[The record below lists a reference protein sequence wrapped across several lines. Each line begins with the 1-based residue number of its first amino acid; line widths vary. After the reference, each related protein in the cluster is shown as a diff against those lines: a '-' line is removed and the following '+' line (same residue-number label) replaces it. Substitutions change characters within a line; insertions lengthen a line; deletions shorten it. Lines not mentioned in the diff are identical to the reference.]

1 MKAAFVLLILL
12 ISFYQIHAQVLE
24 FTSLQSSTSKKDYKG
39 DFINSNEWIGRTI
52 KIILDLDKD
61 QLMLFSKK
69 ILDRDPFEME
79 EKIILGKLNLKSQ
92 IFGKEEFREF
102 EGRDKSGEKCTI
114 RLNMLKDEYNIYDG
128 TLRIEYLNNAK
139 IYKIRKSDTLP

>member
-61 QLMLFSKK
+61 QLMLF
-69 ILDRDPFEME
+69 
-79 EKIILGKLNLKSQ
+79 
-92 IFGKEEFREF
+92 
-102 EGRDKSGEKCTI
+102 
-114 RLNMLKDEYNIYDG
+114 
-128 TLRIEYLNNAK
+128 
-139 IYKIRKSDTLP
+139 